1 MREHRSQLD
10 LGRLCRIAGVSRSG
24 YYEYLSREESLRS
37 RENRRL
43 SVRIGAIYHEH
54 RQVYGALRIW
64 RELAAQGHACGKH
77 RVARLMKAA
86 GLRSVHRRRYRPQ
99 TTNSKH
105 GWAIADNLIRQDFSA
120 KAPNQKW
127 GCDISYI
134 PTGEGWLYLAI
145 VMDFYSRKIVGY
157 ALGDSLQASLCGEAL
172 KQACLRRNPPAELIH
187 HSDRGVQYASSEYR
201 KILEEHRLIPSMS
214 RKGNCYDNAMVESFF
229 HTLKVELI
237 HRKTYASRQ
246 EAANDIQNY
255 IQGFYNS
262 IRRHSSIDYL
272 SPNLYE
278 KLKPLAA

>member
-1 MREHRSQLD
+1 MAQ
-10 LGRLCRIAGVSRSG
+10 ISRAG
-24 YYEYLSREESLRS
+24 YYEWLGREESLRS
-37 RENRRL
+37 RENRSL
-43 SVRIGAIYHEH
+43 SVRIAAIYQEY
-54 RQVYGALRIW
+54 RQVYGALRIH
-64 RELAAQGHACGKH
+64 RELAAQGYACGKH

-86 GLRSVHRRRYRPQ
+86 GLKSVHRRKHRPQ

-105 GWAIADNLIRQDFSA
+105 GLAIADNLIRQDFSA

-145 VMDFYSRKIVGY
+145 VLDFYSRKIVGY
-157 ALGDSLQASLCGEAL
+157 ALGDSLQTSLCSEAL
-172 KQACLRRNPPAELIH
+172 RQACLRRNPPAELIH
-187 HSDRGVQYASSEYR
+187 HSDRGVQYASLEYR
-201 KILEEHRLIPSMS
+201 RILEEHCLMPSMS

-237 HRKTYASRQ
+237 HRRRYPSRQ
-246 EAANDIQNY
+246 EAINDIQDY

>member
-1 MREHRSQLD
+1 MAQ
-10 LGRLCRIAGVSRSG
+10 ISRAG
-24 YYEYLSREESLRS
+24 YYEWLSREESLRS
-37 RENRRL
+37 RENRSL
-43 SVRIGAIYHEH
+43 SVRIAAIYQEH

-64 RELAAQGHACGKH
+64 RELVEQGHACGKH

-86 GLRSVHRRRYRPQ
+86 GLKSVHRRKYRPQ
-99 TTNSKH
+99 TTDSQH
-105 GWAIADNLIRQDFSA
+105 GLAIADNLTRQDFSA

-145 VMDFYSRKIVGY
+145 VLDFYSRKIVGY
-157 ALGDSLQASLCGEAL
+157 ALGNSLQTSLCSEAL

-201 KILEEHRLIPSMS
+201 QILNEHGFMPSMS

-237 HRKTYASRQ
+237 HRRRYASRQ
-246 EAANDIQNY
+246 EARTDIEDY
-255 IQGFYNS
+255 IIGFYNS

-278 KLKPLAA
+278 KLKPTAA